1 MGGKEGW
8 QTHWPRSP
16 PQQEDEKRKG
26 WGRGGGAVGGGRFGF
41 SLNKLN

>member
-26 WGRGGGAVGGGRFGF
+26 WGGQWEADDSDFP
-41 SLNKLN
+41 